1 MRGIIDKLLL
11 LFFGLVLYF
20 TSPSSL
26 APIIPFLCVFL
37 VLTLEELF
45 SFLPISYGLF
55 CMSVLL
61 SFFLPDLLFF
71 LPVLSYPLCE
81 RKRTPLLLVSPLP
94 LVFSTLLWQAS
105 TTGVSVL
112 LILCMS
118 LFLADNKRQL
128 SKAHSDFISLRDTDK
143 EEQLSLQE
151 KAHALIETQDAR
163 LKIATLQER
172 TRIAREIHDNVGH
185 LLSRSLLQV
194 GAMLTVKRDDES
206 LLLLRDSLDA
216 AMQGIRNSVHDLR
229 DEALDLEVSTKQLLS
244 DYTAYQTYFEYDIA
258 PELPVSV
265 TYCFL
270 TITKEA
276 LSNITKHSNAD
287 TIHVSMRE
295 YTCMYRLSIADNG
308 TNSTLPVETAGM
320 GLENMRARA
329 AALKGTIRFSTR
341 NGFHIFV
348 SIPKEYSKEVL

>member
-1 MRGIIDKLLL
+1 MQGIIDKLLL

-20 TSPSSL
+20 TSPSSI
-26 APIIPFLCVFL
+26 APIIPFLCVL
-37 VLTLEELF
+37 IALILEELF
-45 SFLPISYGLF
+45 SVLPFSYGLF

-61 SFFLPDLLFF
+61 SFFLSDLLFF
-71 LPVLSYPLCE
+71 LPALSYPLCE
-81 RKRTPLLLVSPLP
+81 KKRTPLLLISLLP
-94 LVFSTLLWQAS
+94 PVFSTLLRQTPA
-105 TTGVSVL
+105 TGFSVL
-112 LILCMS
+112 FLLCLS

-128 SKAHSDFISLRDTDK
+128 SKAYRDFISLRDTDK

-151 KAHALIETQDAR
+151 KAHTLIENQDAR

-194 GAMLTVKRDDES
+194 GAMLTVKQDDEA
-206 LLLLRDSLDA
+206 LLLLKDSLDA

-229 DEALDLEVSTKQLLS
+229 DDALDLETSARQLLS
-244 DYTAYQTYFEYDIA
+244 DYTAYQTHFEYDIA

-276 LSNITKHSNAD
+276 LSNIKKHSNAD
-287 TIHVSMRE
+287 TIHISMRE
-295 YTCMYRLSIADNG
+295 YTCLYRLSIADNG
-308 TNSTLPVETAGM
+308 TNATLPAESTGM

-348 SIPKEYSKEVL
+348 SIPKEHS